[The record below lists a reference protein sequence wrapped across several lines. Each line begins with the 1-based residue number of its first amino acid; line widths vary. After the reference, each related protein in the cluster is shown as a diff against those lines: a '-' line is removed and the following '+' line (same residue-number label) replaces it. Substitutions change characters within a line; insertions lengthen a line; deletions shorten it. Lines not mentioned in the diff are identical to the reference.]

1 MRKSYISIAVAS
13 MVASLALVGCGGSDD
28 NGIFNTIIDT
38 PSSNSLVRES
48 GIAKKVVLSQ
58 IPAPLTDEEKS
69 SIIATNSVTYD
80 NGQGSTSAIGFTKLI
95 SAKTTN
101 NGQTFGAVKDYN
113 DATVTDNDG
122 NLIIC
127 DGANGNIGGS
137 GLDHTSILT
146 NNGRI
151 FAVSQFECANGAMYG
166 YELSQDPSTG
176 ALSVVDNSMQ
186 YISQKSGFGGW
197 VHCAGMVTP
206 WGTHL
211 GSEEYEPDARAF
223 TASSYDA
230 TLGYFDAGYGESDY
244 FNQNLKYYWNGD
256 HTKTSP
262 YYYGFIPEVS
272 VNASSSTPTY
282 TYTKHFSMG
291 RAAWELA
298 YVMPDEKTAYLSDDG
313 TNVGFYMYIANTAG
327 DLSAGSLYAAKWNQ
341 TSDEEAGSADLT
353 WIKLGS
359 ATDAEIKSILN
370 AGIEFSDIFDTVDPA
385 DDNTC
390 AQGYT
395 RINTSWGLEC
405 LAVKAGQ
412 EKAAAFL
419 ETRRYSA
426 MLGATTE
433 FRKEEGITYNPD
445 HNKLYVAMSEIRKG
459 MLDGSSNDTGGNN
472 DIRLTENKCGAVY
485 GLDIYD
491 ASETA
496 VDSTNN
502 AINSEYVVKNMY
514 GVLRGE
520 ASSYDAGSDYE
531 AYECSPDSIAHPD
544 NITYLKGENLLVI
557 GEDTDRH
564 PNDFIWAYD
573 VVNGK
578 MTRILS
584 TPYGSETTSPY
595 WYKDINGFGYL
606 TAVTQHPFGETSSS
620 DPDYSLVESATNKES
635 SFGVVGPFNFTA
647 R

>member
-1 MRKSYISIAVAS
+1 MQLLSLEKRK
-13 MVASLALVGCGGSDD
+13 
-28 NGIFNTIIDT
+28 
-38 PSSNSLVRES
+38 
-48 GIAKKVVLSQ
+48 
-58 IPAPLTDEEKS
+58 
-69 SIIATNSVTYD
+69 
-80 NGQGSTSAIGFTKLI
+80 
-95 SAKTTN
+95 
-101 NGQTFGAVKDYN
+101 
-113 DATVTDNDG
+113 
-122 NLIIC
+122 
-127 DGANGNIGGS
+127 
-137 GLDHTSILT
+137 
-146 NNGRI
+146 
-151 FAVSQFECANGAMYG
+151 
-166 YELSQDPSTG
+166 
-176 ALSVVDNSMQ
+176 
-186 YISQKSGFGGW
+186 
-197 VHCAGMVTP
+197 
-206 WGTHL
+206 
-211 GSEEYEPDARAF
+211 
-223 TASSYDA
+223 
-230 TLGYFDAGYGESDY
+230 
-244 FNQNLKYYWNGD
+244 
-256 HTKTSP
+256 
-262 YYYGFIPEVS
+262 
-272 VNASSSTPTY
+272 
-282 TYTKHFSMG
+282 
-291 RAAWELA
+291 
-298 YVMPDEKTAYLSDDG
+298 
-313 TNVGFYMYIANTAG
+313 
-327 DLSAGSLYAAKWNQ
+327 
-341 TSDEEAGSADLT
+341 
-353 WIKLGS
+353 
-359 ATDAEIKSILN
+359 
-370 AGIEFSDIFDTVDPA
+370 
-385 DDNTC
+385 
-390 AQGYT
+390 
-395 RINTSWGLEC
+395 
-405 LAVKAGQ
+405 
-412 EKAAAFL
+412 
-419 ETRRYSA
+419 
-426 MLGATTE
+426 
-433 FRKEEGITYNPD
+433 GITYNPD

-496 VDSTNN
+496 VDSTND